1 MAIQRCY
8 LTITEGN
15 LNNNH
20 LYLSKVLDIFPR
32 DVIGGCN
39 KLLVASRTIR
49 IEWGNQAV
57 ETDIVSD
64 KKIFRKRGWMARF
77 YEANRLQPGD
87 KVLLEQV
94 SPYVYRLSAAAQIPL
109 VA

>member
-15 LNNNH
+15 LNNYH
-20 LYLSKVLDIFPR
+20 LYLSKVLDMFPS
-32 DVIGGCN
+32 DVIGGRN
-39 KLLVASRTIR
+39 KLHVASRTVR
-49 IEWGNQAV
+49 IEWGNQVV
-57 ETDIVSD
+57 ETDIVGD